1 MQQLDIFSDS
11 ASVQRANDLI
21 AALADFEH
29 TAAQLALRNLA
40 AVDPHHAGLP
50 KYRLLCDF
58 VNRWADSCNDPDW
71 PRTLSD
77 ITAEEQLIREQIIP
91 AATVMGNTGDELVRK
106 CWLVLAKASER
117 IAITPEHADLFAAEL
132 YLRAR
137 QFSDAVRTAQRVSGA
152 DMRPAVQ
159 RWLGLGFY
167 GCGKTKPASEA
178 ALRYAWL
185 APQLFDAFVGEMGD
199 SKLARDWSEF
209 QADLGD
215 LDATWFPAWC
225 AHEKKTGTATLDNLP
240 ASDGCAAYRLVM
252 NLAIRERGG
261 LCDEVYEDRAR
272 LKQLDE
278 SFFAFYMQRRSDLH
292 ARI

>member
-1 MQQLDIFSDS
+1 MQQLDIFADS

-29 TAAQLALRNLA
+29 TAAQSALRNLA
-40 AVDPHHAGLP
+40 AVDPHHAGLT

-58 VNRWADSCNDPDW
+58 VGRWADGCNDPDW
-71 PRTLSD
+71 PHTPSD

-91 AATVMGNTGDELVRK
+91 AATVMGCAGDELVRK
-106 CWLVLAKASER
+106 CWLVLAKAFER
-117 IAITPEHADLFAAEL
+117 MGISPEHADLFAAEL

-137 QFSDAVRTAQRVSGA
+137 QFSDAVRAAQQVSGA

-167 GCGKTKPASEA
+167 GCGKTKPAREA

-185 APQLFDAFVGEMGD
+185 APRLFDAFVDETGD
-199 SKLARDWSEF
+199 TKLARDWSEF

-225 AHEKKTGTATLDNLP
+225 THEKKIGAATPDNLP
-240 ASDGCAAYRLVM
+240 ASDGCAAYRLVT

-261 LCDEVYEDRAR
+261 LCNEVYENRAR
-272 LKQLDE
+272 LKQLNE
-278 SFFAFYMQRRSDLH
+278 NFFAFYMRRRSDLH